1 VPVRRRIR
9 AGGIAAVLVA
19 SLSSLAVADQVHA
32 ACPPAAG
39 VPIAHAPDPVPRAP
53 IVFRGHGWGHGLGMS
68 QYGAQG
74 AARLGCSYRRIL
86 RTYYTGTRVT
96 ASSMPATVSVRMT
109 ENARVAWITLVSG
122 AVVWRNG
129 NHTVYVQRSGGLRVR
144 WISATSIALL
154 HGRRRVW
161 AGPVAAAGLRA
172 VHRAGVVRLD
182 SPTDPYGKLPMSLR
196 WDAISFRVDG
206 AGMDVVK
213 VFGNNRHGPAMD
225 KYLLGL
231 AEIPASWPRA
241 ALRAQAVAARTF
253 AVKRAGALLPTVAH
267 QNYNGYGYEAS
278 DLAQGSRWRAAVW
291 ATSGQIVVDGSN
303 RAIDAFYSSSMGG
316 WTEDKV
322 YSWGGAPVSYLR
334 PVNDS
339 RWDRA
344 SDNPATLRS
353 WTRGFTRRQVARA
366 LGFGRVTSVFV
377 FRRGDPRRAAG
388 VRVIG
393 RRGGQA
399 VTVWLDGF
407 DVRNALGLLSPGF
420 VVKNNP

>member
-1 VPVRRRIR
+1 V
-9 AGGIAAVLVA
+9 AVLVA
-19 SLSSLAVADQVHA
+19 SLSSLAVADEAHA

-39 VPIAHAPDPVPRAP
+39 VPIAHAPDPVPKAP

-74 AARLGCSYRRIL
+74 AARLGCAYRRIL

-96 ASSMPATVSVRMT
+96 GAAMPATVNVRMT
-109 ENARVAWITLVSG
+109 ENVRRASVTLVSG

-129 NHTVYVQRSGGLRVR
+129 RRIVFVQRVGAVSVRRVG
-144 WISATSIALL
+144 ATSAALF
-154 HGRRRVW
+154 HRARRVW
-161 AGPVAAAGLRA
+161 MGPVSALGLRA
-172 VHRAGVVRLD
+172 VHRAGIVRLN
-182 SPTDPYGKLPMSLR
+182 SPADPYGKLPMSLR
-196 WDAISFRVDG
+196 WDSISFRVDG
-206 AGMDVVK
+206 GGMDVVK

-231 AEIPASWPRA
+231 AEVPASWPRA

-253 AVKRAGALLPTVAH
+253 AVQRASALLPTVAH
-267 QNYNGYGYEAS
+267 QNYNGYGYEAG
-278 DLAQGSRWRAAVW
+278 DLAQGSKWRAAVW
-291 ATSGQIVVDGSN
+291 ATSGQIIVDGSS
-303 RAIDAFYSSSMGG
+303 RPIDAFYSSSMGG
-316 WTEDKV
+316 WTEDNV
-322 YSWGGAPVSYLR
+322 YSWGGSPISYLR

-353 WTRGFTRRQVARA
+353 WTRGFTPRQVARA

-393 RRGGQA
+393 RRGGQP

>member
-1 VPVRRRIR
+1 M
-9 AGGIAAVLVA
+9 LVA
-19 SLSSLAVADQVHA
+19 SLSSLTLADQVEA
-32 ACPPAAG
+32 ACPPAGG
-39 VPIAHAPDPVPRAP
+39 VRIANAPDPVPTPP

-96 ASSMPATVSVRMT
+96 AASMPATVNVRMT
-109 ENARVAWITLVSG
+109 ENAGVASVTLVSG
-122 AVVWRNG
+122 AVAWRNG
-129 NHTVYVQRSGGLRVR
+129 NRTVFVQRAGALSVR
-144 WISATSIALL
+144 PIGATSAELVRR
-154 HGRRRVW
+154 GRRVW
-161 AGPVAAAGLRA
+161 AGPVSGLRA

-196 WDAISFRVDG
+196 WDSISFRVDS
-206 AGMDVVK
+206 AGIDVVK
-213 VFGNNRHGPAMD
+213 VFGNNRHGGAMN

-231 AEIPASWPRA
+231 AEVPASWPQA

-253 AVKRAGALLPTVAH
+253 AIQRAGALLPTVAH
-267 QNYNGYGYEAS
+267 QNYDGYDHEGS

-316 WTEDKV
+316 WTEDNV
-322 YSWGGAPVSYLR
+322 YSWGGSPVSYLR
-334 PVNDS
+334 PVDDS

-344 SDNPATLRS
+344 SDNWARS

-377 FRRGDPRRAAG
+377 FPRGDTRRAAG

-393 RRGGQA
+393 RRGGQP
-399 VTVWLDGF
+399 VTVWLEGF

>member
-1 VPVRRRIR
+1 V
-9 AGGIAAVLVA
+9 AVLVA
-19 SLSSLAVADQVHA
+19 SLSSLVVADQVHA

-39 VPIAHAPDPVPRAP
+39 GPIAHAPDPVPRAQV
-53 IVFRGHGWGHGLGMS
+53 VFRGHGWGHGLGMS

-74 AARLGCSYRRIL
+74 AARLGCAYRRIL

-96 ASSMPATVSVRMT
+96 AAAMPATVNVRMT
-109 ENARVAWITLVSG
+109 ENVRRASVTLVSG

-129 NHTVYVQRSGGLRVR
+129 HRIVFVQRAGAVSVR
-144 WISATSIALL
+144 RIGATSAALV
-154 HGRRRVW
+154 HRGIRVW
-161 AGPVAAAGLRA
+161 AGPVSAAGLRA
-172 VHRAGVVRLD
+172 VHRAGVVRLN

-196 WDAISFRVDG
+196 WDSISFRFDS

-231 AEIPASWPRA
+231 AEVPASWPRA

-253 AVKRAGALLPTVAH
+253 AVERAGALLPTVAH
-267 QNYNGYGYEAS
+267 QNYNGYHYELT
-278 DLAQGSRWRAAVW
+278 DQAQGSQWRAAVW
-291 ATSGQIVVDGSN
+291 ATSGQIIVDGAN
-303 RAIDAFYSSSMGG
+303 RPIDAFYSSSMGG
-316 WTEDKV
+316 WTEDNV
-322 YSWGGAPVSYLR
+322 YSWGGSPVSYLR

-366 LGFGRVTSVFV
+366 LGFARVTSVFV
-377 FRRGDPRRAAG
+377 ARRGVPRRAAG
-388 VRVIG
+388 VRVTG

-399 VTVWLDGF
+399 VTVRFEGF
-407 DVRNALGLLSPGF
+407 HVRNALGLPSPGF

>member
-1 VPVRRRIR
+1 M
-9 AGGIAAVLVA
+9 AVLVA
-19 SLSSLAVADQVHA
+19 SLSSLAVIDPVHA

-39 VPIAHAPDPVPRAP
+39 VPIAHAPDPVPTAP

-74 AARLGCSYRRIL
+74 AARLGCAYRRIL

-96 ASSMPATVSVRMT
+96 AAAMPATVNVRMT
-109 ENARVAWITLVSG
+109 ENVRRASVTLVSG

-129 NHTVYVQRSGGLRVR
+129 KRLVFVQRAGGVQVR
-144 WISATSIALL
+144 RIGATSAELL
-154 HGRRRVW
+154 RGRRRVW
-161 AGPVAAAGLRA
+161 AGPVSAHGLRA
-172 VHRAGVVRLD
+172 VHRAGIVRLS
-182 SPTDPYGKLPMSLR
+182 SPADPYAKLPMALR
-196 WDAISFRVDG
+196 WDSISFRVDG
-206 AGMDVVK
+206 ARMDVVK
-213 VFGNNRHGPAMD
+213 VFRNNRHGQAMD

-231 AEIPASWPRA
+231 AEVPASWPRA

-253 AVKRAGALLPTVAH
+253 AVQRAGALLPTVAH
-267 QNYNGYGYEAS
+267 QNYDGYDHEAS

-291 ATSGQIVVDGSN
+291 ATSSQIIVDGAN
-303 RAIDAFYSSSMGG
+303 RPIDAFYSSSMGG
-316 WTEDKV
+316 WTEDNV
-322 YSWGGAPVSYLR
+322 YSWGGSPVSYLR

-344 SDNPATLRS
+344 SDNPASLRS
-353 WTRGFTRRQVARA
+353 WTHGFTRRQVAEA
-366 LGFGRVTSVFV
+366 LGFARVTSVFV

-399 VTVWLDGF
+399 VTVWLEGF
-407 DVRNALGLLSPGF
+407 DVRNALGLPSPGF

>member
-1 VPVRRRIR
+1 MPVPRRIR
-9 AGGIAAVLVA
+9 AVGVAAVLVA
-19 SLSSLAVADQVHA
+19 SSLALASQAHA

-39 VPIAHAPDPVPRAP
+39 ARVANATDPIPRPP

-96 ASSMPATVSVRMT
+96 AASMAATVNVRMT
-109 ENARVAWITLVSG
+109 ENAGVASVTLVSG

-129 NHTVYVQRSGGLRVR
+129 NRTVFVQRAGALRVR
-144 WISATSIALL
+144 RIGATSAELL
-154 HGRRRVW
+154 RGGRRVW
-161 AGPVAAAGLRA
+161 AGTVSATGLRA

-196 WDAISFRVDG
+196 WDAISFRVDS
-206 AGMDVVK
+206 AGIDVVK
-213 VFGNNRHGPAMD
+213 VFGNNRHGGAMN

-231 AEIPASWPRA
+231 AEVPASWPRA

-253 AVKRAGALLPTVAH
+253 ALQRAGALLPTVAH
-267 QNYNGYGYEAS
+267 QNYDGYDHEAS
-278 DLAQGSRWRAAVW
+278 DLAQGSPWRAAVW
-291 ATSGQIVVDGSN
+291 ATSGQIVVDGAN

-322 YSWGGAPVSYLR
+322 YSWGGSPVSYLR

-344 SDNPATLRS
+344 SDNWAPAVVDAGLHPAPGRQGARLRQCHQRLRFS
-353 WTRGFTRRQVARA
+353 
-366 LGFGRVTSVFV
+366 L
-377 FRRGDPRRAAG
+377 
-388 VRVIG
+388 
-393 RRGGQA
+393 A
-399 VTVWLDGF
+399 VT
-407 DVRNALGLLSPGF
+407 PGG
-420 VVKNNP
+420 PPACG